1 MFFRGHS
8 MKFIST
14 AIMATLV
21 LATMPLAAM
30 AQPTGGLPV
39 PPEVPDGS
47 TFVLFGPHWGQKAT
61 VQGRQVPLPPSGAY
75 GNFQLPDG
83 GWYPV
88 GVTPPGRMARHH
100 RGWALQWQLPCWCQL
115 RHIRPDR
122 SLRVSATVQSPP
134 AVQGAFFILKIYHKY
149 SIRDVVIY

>member
-1 MFFRGHS
+1 MTRLSSFAS
-8 MKFIST
+8 VLLAST
-14 AIMATLV
+14 LPL
-21 LATMPLAAM
+21 LAVAPAM
-30 AQPTGGLPV
+30 AQAAGLPV

-88 GVTPPGRMARHH
+88 GVTPPAGWPATIVGGRCNGSCPA
-100 RGWALQWQLPCWCQL
+100 GVNSGTFALIAP
-115 RHIRPDR
+115 
-122 SLRVSATVQSPP
+122 
-134 AVQGAFFILKIYHKY
+134 
-149 SIRDVVIY
+149 

>member
-1 MFFRGHS
+1 

-61 VQGRQVPLPPSGAY
+61 VTGRQVPVPPSGSY

-83 GWYPV
+83 SWYPV
-88 GVTPPGRMARHH
+88 SVTPPSGWRGTIMGGRCNGSCPAGVNSGTFALIAR
-100 RGWALQWQLPCWCQL
+100 
-115 RHIRPDR
+115 
-122 SLRVSATVQSPP
+122 
-134 AVQGAFFILKIYHKY
+134 
-149 SIRDVVIY
+149 